1 MLVLIRGILYL
12 IIIMLLVIHANGIT
26 GHYGL
31 VPGIT
36 ICLAVSGI
44 TMFLLH
50 FWTPKYSVSI
60 IMVIFT
66 T

>member
-1 MLVLIRGILYL
+1 MSVLIKGIPYV

-50 FWTPKYSVSI
+50 FWTPK
-60 IMVIFT
+60 
-66 T
+66 